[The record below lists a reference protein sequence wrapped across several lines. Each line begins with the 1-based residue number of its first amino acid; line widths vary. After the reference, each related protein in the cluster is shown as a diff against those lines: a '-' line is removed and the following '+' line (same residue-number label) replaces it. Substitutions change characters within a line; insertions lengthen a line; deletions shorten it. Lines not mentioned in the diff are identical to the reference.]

1 MNSDLKNAPPCV
13 KSSRK
18 SVYKTR
24 TKVPEKMNEGRKAKS
39 QLFSSFL
46 LLRVFQ
52 GQETKA
58 LLLIRKSHILRE
70 QETIERIISIEKN
83 RFT

>member
-1 MNSDLKNAPPCV
+1 
-13 KSSRK
+13 
-18 SVYKTR
+18 
-24 TKVPEKMNEGRKAKS
+24 MNEGRKAKS